1 MAGFLSY
8 AFGGGEPANLPYNP
22 PQMPE
27 RFLKPSPVSDLQM
40 SGIQQGLVGA
50 KSDWDTADKSMQW
63 WTKQLDTPDLTD
75 EKKQEINA
83 NIEGWSRKRDAAADK
98 ANAIRTQADALGVDV
113 SDYGAGKTLQEASQA
128 YDTYRNTAVRDFL
141 RLPSVRELEESRYLE
156 LRNGGASPRQAERIL
171 GRERAGRQEDFL
183 KRVTEG
189 VMTYG
194 VNPDGQTLNPFGLSM
209 MQKLDPSNP
218 ELTARLFASGFAMP
232 KDMFSEDR
240 ADNRV
245 RMTNDAAAQR
255 TADQI
260 AFNRW
265 NTIYGNEQTN
275 QRLEKTFEH
284 QSKENDKTL
293 AAQDRRLTLQERLA
307 HNREV
312 LKLEADKIKAYL
324 DSPMGKFDSW
334 YTLGMKLFG
343 NEQQAA
349 EWAKN
354 QVEKTP
360 SKDNDGKLKA
370 AANLFSNRYQDI
382 ESALKAGDSKTAL
395 EKIDAMTSL
404 LRDDANYA
412 EILNR
417 DQYVGALHILDIY
430 KKVANREYTLN
441 QAIIEIEEAK
451 HGKMSP
457 DQIMAYL
464 MNNGQFGQDDPEVIR
479 RKVRNSIQNQTTPT
493 PNVDTGRGVMYDP
506 HYGKIDLR

>member
-27 RFLKPSPVSDLQM
+27 RFLKPAPVPEMQM
-40 SGIQQGLVGA
+40 RDVQQGLVGA

-83 NIEGWSRKRDAAADK
+83 NIEGWGKMRTAAADK
-98 ANAIRTQADALGVDV
+98 ANAIRTQADALGIDV

-128 YDTYRNTAVRDFL
+128 YDTYRNTAMRDFL

-156 LRNGGASPRQAERIL
+156 LLNRGVSPRMAKSII
-171 GRERAGRQEDFL
+171 GDERAGRQEDFL

-194 VNPDGQTLNPFGLSM
+194 VNPDGETLNPFGLSM

-232 KDMFSEDR
+232 KDIFNEDR

-245 RMTNDAAAQR
+245 RMTNDANAQR
-255 TADQI
+255 QADQI

-265 NTIYGNEQTN
+265 NTIYGSEQTN
-275 QRLEKTFEH
+275 QRLDKTLEH
-284 QSKENDKTL
+284 QSKESDKQIE
-293 AAQDRRLTLQERLA
+293 AQDRRISYQEAEKWR
-307 HNREV
+307 REV
-312 LKLEADKIKAYL
+312 LKLETDEVKAYL
-324 DSPMGKFDSW
+324 ESPEGKFASW
-334 YTLGMKLFG
+334 FTLGQKIFG
-343 NEQQAA
+343 NDKDAA
-349 EWAKN
+349 EWAKT

-360 SKDNDGKLKA
+360 SKDNDDKLKA

-395 EKIDAMTSL
+395 EKIDSMTSL

-417 DQYVGALHILDIY
+417 DQYVGALKILDIY
-430 KKVANREYTLN
+430 KKVANHEYTL
-441 QAIIEIEEAK
+441 
-451 HGKMSP
+451 S
-457 DQIMAYL
+457 
-464 MNNGQFGQDDPEVIR
+464 
-479 RKVRNSIQNQTTPT
+479 
-493 PNVDTGRGVMYDP
+493 
-506 HYGKIDLR
+506 